1 MAFVIEHLYWNSIE
15 TQYIH
20 SFPFLELR
28 NVLPGKYE
36 QSAIKIASKA
46 QDTSDQHTF
55 NLMLVTS
62 VVTPKRTYNFQW
74 HSFEDMR
81 GFFAMVEAIMGV
93 TIYKVWYSRKGQG

>member
-1 MAFVIEHLYWNSIE
+1 MFSISLKE
-15 TQYIH
+15 LH
-20 SFPFLELR
+20 SFRSPELR

-46 QDTSDQHTF
+46 QETSDQHTV

-81 GFFAMVEAIMGV
+81 GFFTMVEAIMGV
-93 TIYKVWYSRKGQG
+93 TIYKV